1 MKCNFDSSSATLLR
15 NRQVVAIARKQ
26 GRTYA
31 LKGSIN
37 EKATLASAE
46 KDEEITERWHQ
57 RLGHPGMRKTDL
69 FGSGA
74 VDSIP
79 PL

>member
-15 NRQVVAIARKQ
+15 NRQVVAIVRKQ
-26 GRTYA
+26 GRTYV

-46 KDEEITERWHQ
+46 KDEEITERWH
-57 RLGHPGMRKTDL
+57 
-69 FGSGA
+69 
-74 VDSIP
+74 
-79 PL
+79 